1 MTGGTA
7 VDGRVDTPVRKDLIM
22 SVVLRAV
29 RKLRIGKRLLAAF
42 GLIVA
47 LIVVITIVG
56 VIGGNAQSNA
66 ASQLTES
73 QRLTHEAMQVKFRGA
88 DFNGWQTGYAFDVIR
103 GLKGATSD
111 SAPSRA
117 SFLASAASF
126 RKELATLDGAR
137 QTPAEQAATTAV
149 KNSFDQF
156 MATDNQ
162 VISLYRQGTPESLK
176 AANALVLGREITLFN
191 QVSANSDKL
200 VALAQA
206 RAAKASASASSA
218 ASSSRTEMIVVGLLA
233 ALLALGLALVIARS
247 IGRPLSELGRV
258 GKRVAEGDVDQ
269 TVDTTGSDEVS
280 ELAGVFDQMLGYLK
294 DMAAVAD
301 QIAQGDLSGSVQAR
315 SERDALGTS
324 FATMSANLRE
334 LIGQVTSA
342 AGSVGS
348 ASAQMSSTSEEAGR
362 ATGEIAHAIG
372 DVANGAERQV
382 NVIATAR
389 AAAGEVAAAVNES
402 ATQAEQTAQVAST
415 ARETAQGGVAAAEQ
429 ANEAMR
435 SVRDSSDAVSTAI
448 RGLAAKSDQIGAIVQ
463 TITGIAEQTN
473 LLALNAAIEAAR
485 AGEQGRGFA
494 VVAEEV
500 RKLAEESQR
509 AASEISQLIGTMQ
522 SETTNAVSVVEDGA
536 RRTADGTA
544 VVEQTREA
552 FLTIGQAVDDMVG
565 RVEQIAATSE
575 EIAASAHSMQESIAE
590 AVDVAE
596 QSSASTEEV
605 SAATEQTSASTE
617 QIAASAQELAGN
629 ANELNQLVKRFRV
642 G

>member
-1 MTGGTA
+1 
-7 VDGRVDTPVRKDLIM
+7 M
-22 SVVLRAV
+22 SVMLRAV
-29 RKLRIGKRLLAAF
+29 RKLKIGKRLLAAF

-66 ASQLTES
+66 ASQLTAS

-126 RKELATLDGAR
+126 RKELATLDGER

-191 QVSANSDKL
+191 QVSASSDKL

-247 IGRPLSELGRV
+247 IARPLSELVHV
-258 GKRVAEGDVDQ
+258 GKGVAEGDVDQ

-280 ELAGVFDQMLGYLK
+280 ELAGVFDQMLSYLK
-294 DMAAVAD
+294 EMAAVAD
-301 QIAQGDLSGSVQAR
+301 QIAQGDLSGSVKAH

-382 NVIATAR
+382 SVIATAR

-402 ATQAEQTAQVAST
+402 ATQAEETAQVAST

-552 FLTIGQAVDDMVG
+552 FLTIGEAVDDMVA

-575 EIAASAHSMQESIAE
+575 EIAASAQSMQESIAE

>member
-1 MTGGTA
+1 
-7 VDGRVDTPVRKDLIM
+7 M

-29 RKLRIGKRLLAAF
+29 RKLKIGKRLLAAF

-66 ASQLTES
+66 ASQLTAS

-126 RKELATLDGAR
+126 RKELATLDGER

-156 MATDNQ
+156 MATDTQ

-191 QVSANSDKL
+191 QVSASSDKL

-247 IGRPLSELGRV
+247 IARPLSELVHV

-280 ELAGVFDQMLGYLK
+280 ELAGVFDQMLSYLK
-294 DMAAVAD
+294 EMAAVAD
-301 QIAQGDLSGSVQAR
+301 QIAQGDLSGSVQAH

-402 ATQAEQTAQVAST
+402 ATQAEETAQVAST

-448 RGLAAKSDQIGAIVQ
+448 RGLAAKSDQIGAIVADDHWYRR
-463 TITGIAEQTN
+463 TDEP
-473 LLALNAAIEAAR
+473 AR
-485 AGEQGRGFA
+485 AQRRDRG
-494 VVAEEV
+494 
-500 RKLAEESQR
+500 
-509 AASEISQLIGTMQ
+509 GP
-522 SETTNAVSVVEDGA
+522 
-536 RRTADGTA
+536 RR
-544 VVEQTREA
+544 
-552 FLTIGQAVDDMVG
+552 
-565 RVEQIAATSE
+565 
-575 EIAASAHSMQESIAE
+575 
-590 AVDVAE
+590 
-596 QSSASTEEV
+596 
-605 SAATEQTSASTE
+605 
-617 QIAASAQELAGN
+617 
-629 ANELNQLVKRFRV
+629 
-642 G
+642 